1 MREWEQ
7 IEKRQRKIVQAK
19 ETSTK
24 RTARLNRVRKST
36 INPVTGED
44 DPQIEI
50 ASAFYLQDRNCRN
63 NPLLLSRLLP

>member
-7 IEKRQRKIVQAK
+7 TKNRQRQIVQAK

-24 RTARLNRVRKST
+24 RTARLNRDLKSI

-44 DPQIEI
+44 DPQIER
-50 ASAFYLQDRNCRN
+50 ASAFYLQDRNRKE
-63 NPLLLSRLLP
+63 

>member
-7 IEKRQRKIVQAK
+7 TKKRQRQIVQAK

-24 RTARLNRVRKST
+24 RTARLNRDLKSI

-44 DPQIEI
+44 DPQIER
-50 ASAFYLQDRNCRN
+50 ASAF
-63 NPLLLSRLLP
+63 